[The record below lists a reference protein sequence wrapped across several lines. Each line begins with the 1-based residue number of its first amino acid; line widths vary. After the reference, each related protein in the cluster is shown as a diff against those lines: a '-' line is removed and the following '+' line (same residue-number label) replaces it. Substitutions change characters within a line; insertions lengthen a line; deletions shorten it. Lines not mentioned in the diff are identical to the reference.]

1 MSSVSCLRAALTL
14 WVNISDRPGQ
24 SALYWSMIKG
34 QGEFLSEVVLP
45 KEVTV
50 TWYKSTSAVS
60 WQRDSQHGQT
70 LPPGQARAWYSAL
83 GSLVERPPGKTLGSL
98 FCSVTAASAPPLK
111 PYFNLPLYV
120 PLPPPLAVHIKH
132 FLKNRQLASGPI
144 SGSVTATHPQL
155 PYVLE
160 WVNHLAKCCCRTIS
174 TYSENKTKTDEC
186 TNKKFTF
193 MTHYYYADLTL
204 IPLLKRLCFFSGQ
217 SLYFH
222 STPCAM

>member
-60 WQRDSQHGQT
+60 CPWEIWQRDSQHGQT
-70 LPPGQARAWYSAL
+70 LPPGQARAWY
-83 GSLVERPPGKTLGSL
+83 
-98 FCSVTAASAPPLK
+98 SAPPLK

>member
-14 WVNISDRPGQ
+14 WVNISDRRGQ

-50 TWYKSTSAVS
+50 TRYKSTSAVS
-60 WQRDSQHGQT
+60 CPWENWQRDSQHGQT
-70 LPPGQARAWYSAL
+70 LPPGQTHAWYSAL
-83 GSLVERPPGKTLGSL
+83 GSLAERPPGKTLGSL

-132 FLKNRQLASGPI
+132 FLKNRQQLASGPI
-144 SGSVTATHPQL
+144 SGSVTATPSPASL
-155 PYVLE
+155 CLKSG
-160 WVNHLAKCCCRTIS
+160 WTILQNVVAVQFPHILRIRQKLMNVPIKS
-174 TYSENKTKTDEC
+174 SRLWH
-186 TNKKFTF
+186 TNNTQ
-193 MTHYYYADLTL
+193 TL
-204 IPLLKRLCFFSGQ
+204 L
-217 SLYFH
+217 
-222 STPCAM
+222 